1 LDSVLA
7 KDLAP
12 GVRMDESL
20 HLPGGELVLYR
31 GQAVDSV
38 LLEALAACGIS
49 DLVAC
54 AGPGEVEA
62 TALQTGRQ
70 PALLEEI
77 PAGQGFPWGL
87 YESNGRKIL
96 RPGRSLET
104 HLKSALRGRGVEIV
118 FEPSSDQAARLARRR
133 RLIARRRSSRRGRV
147 VEADV
152 AWPSLDPKRVRGPSH
167 SLLSPADRGAG
178 DAPAPSPFAEVM
190 LAHALLASEVE
201 SATTA
206 LTIGLSLDTPRAV
219 EAARSVVG
227 RVFEHPFVQ
236 VACGVEALSSGRLR
250 DHAAASAVIA
260 TVAARVTGATQDECL
275 EIAACA
281 LLHDAAMVW
290 VREEYLAEKGPLP
303 KAGRVAVRR
312 HPLWALRTL
321 SDADG
326 LSPSVSLWALQI
338 HERADG
344 SGYPLGLR
352 EAEIARPAG
361 LLAAVDVFCALLAP
375 RPHRDGLG
383 AREAMDLCVRLAG
396 EGQLSGDA
404 VKTLL
409 RAIGLYPVGSCVL
422 LSTGEIARV
431 IAVPPEAYD
440 RPVVSVVRS
449 SSGLPLPARRLM
461 DLSKLDGISIE
472 RAARR
477 DEAPWEGSGGF

>member
-1 LDSVLA
+1 VDSVLTG
-7 KDLAP
+7 DLAP

-38 LLEALAACGIS
+38 LIEALAACGIS

-54 AGPGEVEA
+54 AGPGDVEA
-62 TALQTGRQ
+62 TAIQTGRQ
-70 PALLEEI
+70 PALLEEL

-96 RPGRSLET
+96 RPGRRLET
-104 HLKSALRGRGVEIV
+104 HLKSALRERGVEIV

-133 RLIARRRSSRRGRV
+133 RLIARRRSARRGRV
-147 VEADV
+147 VETDV
-152 AWPSLDPKRVRGPSH
+152 SWPALDPSQLCGS
-167 SLLSPADRGAG
+167 LSPADRGAG
-178 DAPAPSPFAEVM
+178 ATPAPSSFAEVM
-190 LAHALLASEVE
+190 LAHAMLASEVE

-206 LTIGLSLDTPRAV
+206 LTMGFSLDTPRAV
-219 EAARSVVG
+219 EAARSVAK
-227 RVFEHPFVQ
+227 RVFESPFAQ
-236 VACGVEALSSGRLR
+236 VACGIEALFSGRLR

-260 TVAARVTGATQDECL
+260 TVAARATGATQDECL

-312 HPLWALRTL
+312 HPLWALRAL

-338 HERADG
+338 HERSDG

-361 LLAAVDVFCALLAP
+361 LLSAVDVFCALLAP
-375 RPHRDGLG
+375 RPHRDGMG
-383 AREAMDLCVRLAG
+383 GREAMDLCVRLAG

-404 VKTLL
+404 VKSLL
-409 RAIGLYPVGSCVL
+409 RSIGLYPVGSCVR
-422 LSTGEIARV
+422 LSTGETARV
-431 IAVPPEAYD
+431 IAVSPDAYD
-440 RPVVSVVRS
+440 RPVVSVIRS
-449 SSGLPLPARRLM
+449 PSGLAPPAKRVM
-461 DLSKLDGISIE
+461 DLAGLDGISIE
-472 RAARR
+472 RAALR
-477 DEAPWEGSGGF
+477 DEAPWEGGGGF